1 MAKRR
6 YTSKSIKF
14 SMHLDLPDG
23 THTVLEF
30 KGKNVYTK
38 ERYIDVED
46 PEIQKLLEASS
57 AFGEYFEKSS
67 EFDWMEAEETISNEV
82 ENESVPEDTTPE
94 NENETDIEDESDV
107 EDEKQEE
114 SKVKVFTTGTD
125 AKYWLNQTLSIPT
138 NKLTNKAKM
147 IEEGALLG
155 YTIEFE
161 TK

>member
-6 YTSKSIKF
+6 YTSKCIKF
-14 SMHLDLPDG
+14 SIHLDLPDG

-30 KGKNVYTK
+30 TGKNVYTK

-46 PEIQKLLEASS
+46 PKIQKLLEATE

-67 EFDWMEAEETISNEV
+67 EFDWMEIEEKAKTKVIPEKIITTIEEET
-82 ENESVPEDTTPE
+82 DTE
-94 NENETDIEDESDV
+94 
-107 EDEKQEE
+107 EKQEPGDE
-114 SKVKVFTTGTD
+114 ELQPEKGKVKVFATGEQ
-125 AKYWLNQTLSIPT
+125 AKEWLNQKMKVPYK
-138 NKLTNKAKM
+138 KLTNKAKM

-161 TK
+161 NN